1 MNVFKSADIL
11 LPHGVELEKWAV
23 IACDQFTSDPEYWQ
37 RVRKRAGSNPS
48 TIHMILPEAELGSA
62 DEAQLVSA
70 INATMERYLA
80 ENIFK
85 IYFTTLT

>member
-11 LPHGVELEKWAV
+11 LPQNVDLNKWAV

-37 RVRKRAGSNPS
+37 RVRKTAADAPS

-62 DEAQLVSA
+62 DEA
-70 INATMERYLA
+70 
-80 ENIFK
+80 
-85 IYFTTLT
+85 